1 MTDLMSEQPQR
12 DIQDDLRRA
21 QELTAGPVPLLGAA
35 PDVLMMLPRGLFHA
49 GTWQRSVVTRELTGA
64 DEEALSKV
72 PDQLAFYS
80 TVIALGVE
88 SIGELSFD
96 GLSLSDRK
104 QYLNQLLLG
113 ERDMLFIKVTQ
124 TSFGN
129 EKELSFT
136 CGQCETP
143 QTVTILLDQDFPP
156 KQVENV
162 DTLTH
167 SYTTTQNDVLEY
179 RPAVG
184 ADQEEALSRKGASL
198 AEQNTTMLSRC
209 ITKRNGNMIVDPV
222 KYARNL
228 GIRDR
233 QSILHALIE
242 LQPIID
248 LTLKTEC
255 AACGGDQSLG
265 LGWGDIFRP

>member
-21 QELTAGPVPLLGAA
+21 QELTAGPVPLLGVA
-35 PDVLMMLPRGLFHA
+35 PDSLLTLPRGLFHA
-49 GTWQRSVVTRELTGA
+49 GTWQKSVVTRELTGA
-64 DEEALSKV
+64 DEEKLAKV

-80 TVIALGVE
+80 TVIALGTE

-96 GLSLSDRK
+96 GMPLVDCK

-113 ERDMLFIKVTQ
+113 ERDMLFMKVTQ

-129 EKELSFT
+129 EKEINFNCSR
-136 CGQCETP
+136 CETE
-143 QTVTILLDQDFPP
+143 QSVTLLLDQDFPP
-156 KQVENV
+156 KQVDNLEALV
-162 DTLTH
+162 H
-167 SYTTTQNDVLEY
+167 SYTTTDGDVLEY

-184 ADQEEALSRKGASL
+184 ADQEEAVTRKGASL
-198 AEQNTTMLSRC
+198 AEQNTIILSRC
-209 ITKRNGNMIVDPV
+209 ITKRNGQMIVDPTR
-222 KYARNL
+222 YARNL
-228 GIRDR
+228 GIKDR
-233 QSILHALIE
+233 QLILNALIA

-255 AACGGDQSLG
+255 AACGGDQTLG